1 MFFGRKR
8 GRGVFIKLIFLE
20 FSPDINE
27 YLGFSLEKIGM
38 REDIFGGFFSGLVEA
53 VHIEL
58 R

>member
-8 GRGVFIKLIFLE
+8 GRGVFIKFIFLE

-38 REDIFGGFFSGLVEA
+38 
-53 VHIEL
+53 
-58 R
+58 